1 MFSSWS
7 KVRPSSVDAEVGM
20 LQEHHYA
27 RPPNYFIGLHR
38 SQRGL
43 MTSDLVEGDRKPTNR
58 PPNIAA
64 FGFPRRLALP
74 LPCPQAFE
82 MDLSGRS
89 EE

>member
-1 MFSSWS
+1 
-7 KVRPSSVDAEVGM
+7 M

-43 MTSDLVEGDRKPTNR
+43 MTSDLGEGNRKPTNR

-64 FGFPRRLALP
+64 FVLPIPLALP
-74 LPCPQAFE
+74 LPCPGPLRWICRV
-82 MDLSGRS
+82 DPKSNL
-89 EE
+89 